1 MPKTFIVHITYK
13 DKYLR
18 YRTKD
23 PVLSGHYTLHEYIE
37 VLRKAAG
44 VAFEDMVLVTT
55 YNEESFQ
62 KMILNPEQDIMQ
74 SELRHLQKAF
84 PIPKN
89 VVQLA
94 DDDVRPIHAKRMQE
108 LRHERGWSQ
117 DEVAK
122 KLGVAQ
128 TTYAGYEIGRSEP
141 DFKTLVRIA
150 KLFHTSTDY
159 ILGMVHK

>member
-23 PVLSGHYTLHEYIE
+23 PALSGYYTLHEYID

-44 VAFEDMVLVTT
+44 ISYEDMYKVTS
-55 YNEESFQ
+55 YNEKSFRE
-62 KMILNPEQDIMQ
+62 MILAPEQDIMQ

-94 DDDVRPIHAKRMQE
+94 DDNVRPIHAKRMQE
-108 LRHERGWSQ
+108 LRRERGWSQ
-117 DEVAK
+117 DEVAQ

-128 TTYAGYEIGRSEP
+128 TTYAGYEVGRSEP

-150 KLFHTSTDY
+150 EVYKASTDY
-159 ILGMVHK
+159 ILGRVS

>member
-13 DKYLR
+13 EKYLR

-23 PVLSGHYTLHEYIE
+23 PVLSGYYTLHEYID
-37 VLRKAAG
+37 VLRRAAG
-44 VAFEDMVLVTT
+44 ISFEDMAKVTT
-55 YNEESFQ
+55 YSEKSFRE
-62 KMILNPEQDIMQ
+62 MILDPAQDIMQ

-89 VVQLA
+89 VVQFA

-108 LRHERGWSQ
+108 LRRERGWSQ
-117 DEVAK
+117 EEVAK

-128 TTYAGYEIGRSEP
+128 TTYAGYEVGRSEP
-141 DFKTLVRIA
+141 DFKTLVQIA
-150 KLFHTSTDY
+150 EVYRETTDY
-159 ILGMVHK
+159 ILGRLNK